1 MTQGPKDVH
10 DELKHALRRV
20 EPPAGFAE
28 RVLGRLGGQNVA
40 KTKSLVRL
48 KADPTT
54 AHNGTHQWDPASAGL
69 RRLPVMRLAA
79 AATLVAALGGGIQY
93 RAVQRE
99 RAEGEAAK
107 AQVTLALHI
116 ASSKLQLVQAKINQ
130 LHDRP
135 SEKNSNSNQ

>member
-20 EPPAGFAE
+20 EAPAGFAE
-28 RVLGRLGGQNVA
+28 RVLGRVGGPNVA
-40 KTKSLVRL
+40 KTKSPL
-48 KADPTT
+48 
-54 AHNGTHQWDPASAGL
+54 WDPASAGL
-69 RRLPVMRLAA
+69 SRQASAGLWHRLPMRLAA
-79 AATLVAALGGGIQY
+79 AAALVAALAGGIQY